1 MSREESQMYKKKQE
15 QELLSRLAGLLVK
28 ENLMSPEEQLR
39 FLAALKEE

>member
-1 MSREESQMYKKKQE
+1 MNQEESQMYKKKQE
-15 QELLSRLAGLLVK
+15 QELLSQLAGMLVR